1 MDKIIETILKHKQ
14 KELTSL
20 IAIDIAGAFDNAWWP
35 AIIKRMDNDDV
46 PSDLIRIIKS
56 YLNNEREVKFTYE
69 SETFYKKLTK
79 GCPQGG
85 PLSPLLWNILLN
97 DLLINFDS
105 MNADIICYADD
116 VTIICWNKTIE
127 GLKTAS
133 EYTLNYV
140 IQWCNRNKLTISTEK
155 TNMLYLHNRQKI
167 PIKVNNNIIMPVK
180 QVKILGMKFS
190 NHKWKN
196 KVNFTPHV
204 NDILCKAGRMKNLL
218 CSLSGNMWGLDTEK
232 RLTLFKTIIRPVLT
246 YGSEIWFKY
255 LNNRCKQKLNSM
267 QHQIILWA
275 VRAYKTTSSNCV
287 HSLAKIPLLT
297 DYIESRKIKF
307 DLAQM
312 SIEDLTTYEPHAPS
326 IVKSFL
332 HAKMNEIFEN
342 TNEIFRSFF
351 VLGIPRFFRP
361 NFYNIQFITD
371 HGNFG
376 KFLATIGAVK
386 EPGCFCGGEIQD
398 ARHLLLE
405 CPIFRDF
412 RENRFGRIGQLDEF
426 VDKKENTFFE
436 RLEQFLILEDAS
448 EDKKKAYLLTLIRAK
463 AYEVLKNL
471 CSPELPK
478 NKTFE
483 ELTEKLNTHF
493 SPKRSIIVQRF
504 IFFKRMQETEESV
517 SQYLVAIK
525 RLAATCEFGNFLE
538 DSLRDKFVCGLSDS
552 RIQKKI
558 LSEGDVSLA
567 RVMEI
572 ALSMEAAEQNIK
584 LFHAGELDKSVDKL
598 RIEMQ
603 RESKNGKRKCKHCG
617 NLHRDS
623 CRFKDVVC
631 FKCRKK
637 GHIAPV
643 CRNQEVYPIRE
654 QASQQNRIHQMD
666 DQGET
671 EELIQKITCMRTPH
685 DYRINTTTSDPP
697 YIIRLKVEN
706 NFIDFELDTGSCLT
720 LISEN
725 DFKKYLPNAQLKT
738 IGMIIKTYDGTV
750 VPILGEV
757 IVKVEFQGKTS
768 MLRAVVV
775 KGEKKALVGREWINL
790 LKIDYFAMNQI
801 PSEIAIAEFLKEH
814 QVLFNDTA
822 EPIKGF
828 TFSMNIRDVSPI
840 FHKARPVPF
849 AIRTAVTEALENM
862 VTKGYLYRVT
872 LNRFLDTAAYP
883 LPTQQDLFAIL
894 AKGKYFSKLDLSSA
908 YLQLEVATSTQPF
921 LTINTHKGLFRFRR
935 MPFGLA
941 NAPSYFQ
948 SVMDRVLAGI
958 EGVICYIDDVL
969 IATVSVE
976 KHLAVLKTVFLRLE
990 KYNIKLKK
998 DKCIFVQR
1006 EIEYL
1011 GHLIKEDGIRP
1022 LDHKVQAL
1030 QKAKSPTNISELRS
1044 FLGLVNYYGKF
1055 IPNLSDLLRPL
1066 HELLHKKNCWSWT
1079 KECEEAIEKCKS
1091 SITSERVLVPYDTT
1105 LPLFL
1110 ATDASQIGIGAVL
1123 SHVIGGQ
1130 ERPIMFASRTLSG
1143 AERNYSQIEREAL
1156 AIIYG
1161 VTKFHQFIYGR
1172 RFTLITDHKPLVSI
1186 LGPKSGIP
1194 TLSTSRLQ
1202 RWAIILSAYTYD
1214 IKFKKTQDHGNAD
1227 LLSRLPVESEE
1238 TSRLDNIYALSYME
1252 DLPITAEEI
1261 RIETQKDEVLS
1272 IVKCYTQ
1279 HGWPERV
1286 PDHLRPYFQ
1295 RKLELTVDGEC
1306 LLWGMRVIIPS
1317 SLRPNLLSCL
1327 HETHSGMSK
1336 MKSVARSHFW
1346 WPNLDNEI
1354 EFLVNRCR
1362 NCQQVRDGPN
1372 RVKWQ
1377 PWIWA
1382 VRPWQRIHID
1392 YANKDNIN
1400 LLIVVDSHS
1409 KWVEAFPMR
1418 EITSAKTI
1426 EQLRRLFSSYGLPE
1440 EIVSDNGPQLTGHAI
1455 KILLAY
1461 RSTPHETTKKA
1472 PSELFI
1478 GRSLRTRLSIIHPNL
1493 ESIVK
1498 EQQARQMKYD
1508 HGFQQD
1514 EFGIDDMVWCRN
1526 FRGGDRWIPGRIVGR
1541 KGSRVYT
1548 VLIHGQVKSYHRDQI
1563 RKRWENGGDED
1574 RQYGRQREETDII
1587 VPEADMP
1594 NRGRSES
1601 PPIET
1606 ARQQRDSGLVDQNDG
1621 GISGESSLS
1630 PDPEARIYTEQWGPA
1645 VWSGLW
1651 WWVTGTRTYSTG
1663 YCCYSVISSAAA
1675 MFSQERSPIREMEDL
1690 ETLLHERAVHFT
1702 LGESPGSEGRIPPDS
1717 PDLLDRLESVE
1728 EEESPCAAEDTKPM
1742 NHLDQSRLY
1751 IQQYHSMRFAP
1762 ERLSG
1767 TWDPPR
1773 HPPPPEPKATVS
1785 EDSSEEGYHSMEE
1798 SRKSPR
1804 KISGLTQLI
1813 QGSRQCSP
1821 MGVGDLGFFRVEEE
1835 QTVTD
1840 PSVSMGWSLM
1850 AGVSDHLLP
1859 DFSLQAVLGPVAL
1872 ADLQA
1877 QLHHALD
1884 NQIIGEPAQEAL
1896 FIVANIDQWKVEV
1909 FRCSKTSPE
1918 LSTAPQPVMAPL
1930 VTRMCEDFLQMF
1942 LHHIHSDIC
1951 LMHLE
1956 DCLQEM
1962 FYLSQCV
1969 DSGLLDCG
1977 DLPLLSAVA
1986 EAFSSPSQ

>member
-1 MDKIIETILKHKQ
+1 MEKIIETILKHKQ

-35 AIIKRMDNDDV
+35 AIIKRMDNDNV

-56 YLNNEREVKFTYE
+56 YLNKEREVKFTYE
-69 SETFYKKLTK
+69 SETFYKKITK

-97 DLLINFDS
+97 DLLINFES
-105 MNADIICYADD
+105 INADIICYADD
-116 VTIICWNKTIE
+116 ATIICWNKTIE

-133 EYTLNYV
+133 EHTLNYV

-155 TNMLYLHNRQKI
+155 TNLLYLHNREKI
-167 PIKVNNNIIMPVK
+167 PI
-180 QVKILGMKFS
+180 
-190 NHKWKN
+190 
-196 KVNFTPHV
+196 
-204 NDILCKAGRMKNLL
+204 
-218 CSLSGNMWGLDTEK
+218 E
-232 RLTLFKTIIRPVLT
+232 
-246 YGSEIWFKY
+246 Y
-255 LNNRCKQKLNSM
+255 
-267 QHQIILWA
+267 QIILWA

-287 HSLAKIPLLT
+287 HSLAKIPLLI
-297 DYIESRKIKF
+297 DYIESRIIKY
-307 DLAQM
+307 
-312 SIEDLTTYEPHAPS
+312 DLTHLSTEDIITYEPHAPS

-332 HAKMNEIFEN
+332 HAKMKENFDN

-351 VLGIPRFFRP
+351 VSGIPRFFRP

-376 KFLATIGAVK
+376 KFLATISAVK

-398 ARHLLLE
+398 SKHLLMN
-405 CPIFRDF
+405 CPIFRVY
-412 RENRFGRIGQLDEF
+412 REDKFGRIGRLDEF
-426 VDKKENTFFE
+426 VGNKE
-436 RLEQFLILEDAS
+436 
-448 EDKKKAYLLTLIRAK
+448 
-463 AYEVLKNL
+463 
-471 CSPELPK
+471 SPELPK

-504 IFFKRMQETEESV
+504 IFVKRMQETEESV

-525 RLAATCEFGNFLE
+525 RLTATCEFWNFLE

-558 LSEGDVSLA
+558 LSEGNVSLA

-584 LFHAGELDKSVDKL
+584 LFHAGELEKSVDKL

-623 CRFKDVVC
+623 CRFKDAVC
-631 FKCRKK
+631 FKCRK
-637 GHIAPV
+637 
-643 CRNQEVYPIRE
+643 RE

-671 EELIQKITCMRTPH
+671 KELIQKITCMRTPH
-685 DYRINTTTSDPP
+685 DYRINTMTSDPP
-697 YIIRLKVEN
+697 YTIRLKVEEN
-706 NFIDFELDTGSCLT
+706 VIDFELDTGSCLT

-738 IGMIIKTYDGTV
+738 FGMIVKTYDGTV

-775 KGEKKALVGREWINL
+775 
-790 LKIDYFAMNQI
+790 
-801 PSEIAIAEFLKEH
+801 
-814 QVLFNDTA
+814 
-822 EPIKGF
+822 KGF

-872 LNRFLDTAAYP
+872 LNRFWDTAAYP

-894 AKGKYFSKLDLSSA
+894 AKGKYFSKLDLISA
-908 YLQLEVATSTQPF
+908 YLQLEVAKSTQPF

-976 KHLAVLKTVFLRLE
+976 KHLFVLKTVFLRLE
-990 KYNIKLKK
+990 KYNIELTK
-998 DKCIFVQR
+998 DKCKFVQR
-1006 EIEYL
+1006 EIEYF

-1055 IPNLSDLLRPL
+1055 IPNLPDLLRPL
-1066 HELLHKKNCWSWT
+1066 YELLHKKNCWSWT
-1079 KECEEAIEKCKS
+1079 KECEKAIEKCKS

-1123 SHVIGGQ
+1123 SRHR
-1130 ERPIMFASRTLSG
+1130 RPGKTDH
-1143 AERNYSQIEREAL
+1143 IEREAL

-1161 VTKFHQFIYGR
+1161 VTNFHQFIYGR

-1202 RWAIILSAYTYD
+1202 RWAIILSAYTYN

-1227 LLSRLPVESEE
+1227 LLSRLPVESGE
-1238 TSRLDNIYALSYME
+1238 TSRLDNIYTLSYME

-1279 HGWPERV
+1279 HGWSERV
-1286 PDHLRPYFQ
+1286 PDHLSPYFQ
-1295 RKLELTVDGEC
+1295 RKLELTVTESVY
-1306 LLWGMRVIIPS
+1306 WMR
-1317 SLRPNLLSCL
+1317 
-1327 HETHSGMSK
+1327 K

-1354 EFLVNRCR
+1354 EFL
-1362 NCQQVRDGPN
+1362 
-1372 RVKWQ
+1372 
-1377 PWIWA
+1377 
-1382 VRPWQRIHID
+1382 H
-1392 YANKDNIN
+1392 
-1400 LLIVVDSHS
+1400 
-1409 KWVEAFPMR
+1409 
-1418 EITSAKTI
+1418 
-1426 EQLRRLFSSYGLPE
+1426 
-1440 EIVSDNGPQLTGHAI
+1440 
-1455 KILLAY
+1455 
-1461 RSTPHETTKKA
+1461 PHETTKKA

-1478 GRSLRTRLSIIHPNL
+1478 GRSLRTRLSIIHTNL
-1493 ESIVK
+1493 ESRVK

-1514 EFGIDDMVWCRN
+1514 EFGIDDMVCCRN

-1574 RQYGRQREETDII
+1574 RQYGRHREETDII

-1621 GISGESSLS
+1621 GISGESSRS
-1630 PDPEARIYTEQWGPA
+1630 PDPEVSNEGP
-1645 VWSGLW
+1645 
-1651 WWVTGTRTYSTG
+1651 
-1663 YCCYSVISSAAA
+1663 
-1675 MFSQERSPIREMEDL
+1675 
-1690 ETLLHERAVHFT
+1690 
-1702 LGESPGSEGRIPPDS
+1702 IP
-1717 PDLLDRLESVE
+1717 RR
-1728 EEESPCAAEDTKPM
+1728 
-1742 NHLDQSRLY
+1742 N
-1751 IQQYHSMRFAP
+1751 
-1762 ERLSG
+1762 
-1767 TWDPPR
+1767 PPR
-1773 HPPPPEPKATVS
+1773 NRRPP
-1785 EDSSEEGYHSMEE
+1785 
-1798 SRKSPR
+1798 SRY
-1804 KISGLTQLI
+1804 
-1813 QGSRQCSP
+1813 
-1821 MGVGDLGFFRVEEE
+1821 
-1835 QTVTD
+1835 
-1840 PSVSMGWSLM
+1840 
-1850 AGVSDHLLP
+1850 
-1859 DFSLQAVLGPVAL
+1859 
-1872 ADLQA
+1872 
-1877 QLHHALD
+1877 
-1884 NQIIGEPAQEAL
+1884 
-1896 FIVANIDQWKVEV
+1896 
-1909 FRCSKTSPE
+1909 
-1918 LSTAPQPVMAPL
+1918 
-1930 VTRMCEDFLQMF
+1930 
-1942 LHHIHSDIC
+1942 IC
-1951 LMHLE
+1951 
-1956 DCLQEM
+1956 
-1962 FYLSQCV
+1962 V
-1969 DSGLLDCG
+1969 
-1977 DLPLLSAVA
+1977 
-1986 EAFSSPSQ
+1986 

>member
-1 MDKIIETILKHKQ
+1 MDRKKVCK
-14 KELTSL
+14 
-20 IAIDIAGAFDNAWWP
+20 
-35 AIIKRMDNDDV
+35 
-46 PSDLIRIIKS
+46 KS
-56 YLNNEREVKFTYE
+56 
-69 SETFYKKLTK
+69 SAKKK
-79 GCPQGG
+79 
-85 PLSPLLWNILLN
+85 
-97 DLLINFDS
+97 
-105 MNADIICYADD
+105 M
-116 VTIICWNKTIE
+116 
-127 GLKTAS
+127 
-133 EYTLNYV
+133 
-140 IQWCNRNKLTISTEK
+140 
-155 TNMLYLHNRQKI
+155 
-167 PIKVNNNIIMPVK
+167 
-180 QVKILGMKFS
+180 
-190 NHKWKN
+190 
-196 KVNFTPHV
+196 
-204 NDILCKAGRMKNLL
+204 
-218 CSLSGNMWGLDTEK
+218 
-232 RLTLFKTIIRPVLT
+232 
-246 YGSEIWFKY
+246 
-255 LNNRCKQKLNSM
+255 
-267 QHQIILWA
+267 
-275 VRAYKTTSSNCV
+275 
-287 HSLAKIPLLT
+287 
-297 DYIESRKIKF
+297 
-307 DLAQM
+307 M
-312 SIEDLTTYEPHAPS
+312 SIELKRE
-326 IVKSFL
+326 IVEK
-332 HAKMNEIFEN
+332 HEQ
-342 TNEIFRSFF
+342 
-351 VLGIPRFFRP
+351 G
-361 NFYNIQFITD
+361 
-371 HGNFG
+371 
-376 KFLATIGAVK
+376 
-386 EPGCFCGGEIQD
+386 
-398 ARHLLLE
+398 
-405 CPIFRDF
+405 
-412 RENRFGRIGQLDEF
+412 
-426 VDKKENTFFE
+426 VDKECN
-436 RLEQFLILEDAS
+436 AG
-448 EDKKKAYLLTLIRAK
+448 KKKAYLLTLIGAK

-538 DSLRDKFVCGLSDS
+538 NSLRDKFVCGLSDP

-584 LFHAGELDKSVDKL
+584 LFHAGGLEKSVDKL

-623 CRFKDVVC
+623 CRFKDAVC

-643 CRNQEVYPIRE
+643 CRNHEVYPIRE

-666 DQGET
+666 EQGET

-697 YIIRLKVEN
+697 YTIRLK
-706 NFIDFELDTGSCLT
+706 
-720 LISEN
+720 
-725 DFKKYLPNAQLKT
+725 
-738 IGMIIKTYDGTV
+738 
-750 VPILGEV
+750 
-757 IVKVEFQGKTS
+757 
-768 MLRAVVV
+768 
-775 KGEKKALVGREWINL
+775 
-790 LKIDYFAMNQI
+790 I

-976 KHLAVLKTVFLRLE
+976 KHLAVLKTVFLLLE

-998 DKCIFVQR
+998 DKCKFVQR

-1022 LDHKVQAL
+1022 LDHK
-1030 QKAKSPTNISELRS
+1030 
-1044 FLGLVNYYGKF
+1044 
-1055 IPNLSDLLRPL
+1055 
-1066 HELLHKKNCWSWT
+1066 
-1079 KECEEAIEKCKS
+1079 ECEEAIEKCKS
-1091 SITSERVLVPYDTT
+1091 SITSERVLVPYDPT

-1194 TLSTSRLQ
+1194 TLSTSR
-1202 RWAIILSAYTYD
+1202 WAIILSAYTYD

-1227 LLSRLPVESEE
+1227 LLSRLPVESGE

-1336 MKSVARSHFW
+1336 KKSVARSHFW

-1362 NCQQVRDGPN
+1362 NCQQVQDGPN

-1382 VRPWQRIHID
+1382 VRPWQRIHIY
-1392 YANKDNIN
+1392 YANKDNNN

-1409 KWVEAFPMR
+1409 KWIEAFPMR

-1440 EIVSDNGPQLTGHAI
+1440 EIVSDNGPQFTERAVKMIKMALDKNKRKPGDTI
-1455 KILLAY
+1455 QDTLSKILLAY
-1461 RSTPHETTKKA
+1461 RSAPHETTKKA

-1478 GRSLRTRLSIIHPNL
+1478 GRSLQTRLSIIHPNL
-1493 ESIVK
+1493 ESRVK

-1514 EFGIDDMVWCRN
+1514 EFGIDDM
-1526 FRGGDRWIPGRIVGR
+1526 
-1541 KGSRVYT
+1541 
-1548 VLIHGQVKSYHRDQI
+1548 
-1563 RKRWENGGDED
+1563 NGGDED

-1621 GISGESSLS
+1621 GISGKSS
-1630 PDPEARIYTEQWGPA
+1630 
-1645 VWSGLW
+1645 
-1651 WWVTGTRTYSTG
+1651 
-1663 YCCYSVISSAAA
+1663 
-1675 MFSQERSPIREMEDL
+1675 RSPIPKPVMKDPSQEETHQEIGDLLQDIFECSGKMARSYRRPPMLIVAAVIPFSGKVACKITFNCRNSNFKMVELSELSYYRYCQITVCYLIGRRSGHRNMVELSPSVELGTMEVDEEVTFTWEAYL
-1690 ETLLHERAVHFT
+1690 EETKSTTVPPTAFLHVNSLSFLLIYFSLLHLEKCYVTNWIIDNIHKVEQSLENLFK
-1702 LGESPGSEGRIPPDS
+1702 LGTYLEVESEG
-1717 PDLLDRLESVE
+1717 
-1728 EEESPCAAEDTKPM
+1728 
-1742 NHLDQSRLY
+1742 
-1751 IQQYHSMRFAP
+1751 
-1762 ERLSG
+1762 G
-1767 TWDPPR
+1767 
-1773 HPPPPEPKATVS
+1773 
-1785 EDSSEEGYHSMEE
+1785 GY
-1798 SRKSPR
+1798 
-1804 KISGLTQLI
+1804 
-1813 QGSRQCSP
+1813 
-1821 MGVGDLGFFRVEEE
+1821 
-1835 QTVTD
+1835 
-1840 PSVSMGWSLM
+1840 W
-1850 AGVSDHLLP
+1850 
-1859 DFSLQAVLGPVAL
+1859 
-1872 ADLQA
+1872 
-1877 QLHHALD
+1877 
-1884 NQIIGEPAQEAL
+1884 PAQ
-1896 FIVANIDQWKVEV
+1896 VAM
-1909 FRCSKTSPE
+1909 T
-1918 LSTAPQPVMAPL
+1918 
-1930 VTRMCEDFLQMF
+1930 
-1942 LHHIHSDIC
+1942 
-1951 LMHLE
+1951 
-1956 DCLQEM
+1956 
-1962 FYLSQCV
+1962 
-1969 DSGLLDCG
+1969 CG
-1977 DLPLLSAVA
+1977 PLLSLRFLGEPRSTFFYDAAKREFHPLGWAARNSRPLVPPT
-1986 EAFSSPSQ
+1986 SKDPNTTIPI